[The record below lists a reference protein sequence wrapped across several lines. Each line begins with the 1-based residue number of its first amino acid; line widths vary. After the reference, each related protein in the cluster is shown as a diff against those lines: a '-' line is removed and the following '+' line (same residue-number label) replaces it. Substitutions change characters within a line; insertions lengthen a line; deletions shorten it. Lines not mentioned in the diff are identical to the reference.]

1 MSNALAIA
9 GVSAVLKDLLDS
21 GLIDHQVTDA
31 LGAGVLVSSLAP
43 DVVPINGEGTVP
55 RLNLF
60 LHQVTHNAA
69 WRNVELPSRNASGR
83 RASSPPLALDLH
95 YLLTAY
101 GIAELQAEVLLG
113 YGLQLLH
120 ENPVLSREAIR
131 TALNPS
137 PVSGA
142 LLPSIYQALRSADL
156 AEQVELLK
164 ITPTAM
170 NPEEMSRLWSALT
183 AHYRP
188 TAAFQVSVV
197 LIEPQAPAIS
207 PLPVLTRGRR
217 IPPVVP
223 GEPEREEGVIVA
235 PDMVPPYPTLES
247 ALVAAHE
254 TPSTLQ
260 AGDVVTVR
268 GHHLAG
274 SSRFMVMR
282 NDTFKVAHEIPLAD
296 GTDEARLDFTVNLS
310 AGLPVGVYRLEL
322 RVLRA
327 GEAEPRTSNPLPVAL
342 APRITF
348 PPIAM
353 TRGVVNGV
361 ANVLSLSIGCQPE
374 VRAGQKVTLLMDS
387 REAPALPFTTTPP
400 ALDFEFADAPPA
412 GGTPLLR
419 LKVDG
424 IESIV
429 VNRGARPPAFFNH
442 RITLPL

>member
-21 GLIDHQVTDA
+21 GLIDHQVTDT
-31 LGAGVLVSSLAP
+31 LGAGVTVSSLAP
-43 DVVPINGEGTVP
+43 DRVPIEGDGAVP

-60 LHQVTHNAA
+60 LYQATPNAA
-69 WRNVELPSRNASGR
+69 LRNAGLPSRDPGGR
-83 RASSPPLALDLH
+83 RVSNPPLALDLH

-113 YGLQLLH
+113 YGMQLLH
-120 ENPVLSREAIR
+120 ENPVLSRSAIR

-142 LLPSIYQALRSADL
+142 LLPSVYQALRSADL

-164 ITPTAM
+164 ITPSSMST
-170 NPEEMSRLWSALT
+170 EEMSRMWAALQ

-197 LIEPQAPAIS
+197 LIEPRTSARS

-217 IPPVVP
+217 IP
-223 GEPEREEGVIVA
+223 GTERDEGVAVT
-235 PDMVPPYPTLES
+235 PGLVPPYPTLETVL
-247 ALVAAHE
+247 AAAHA

-260 AGDVVTVR
+260 LGDALTVR

-274 SSRFMVMR
+274 SARAVVLR
-282 NDTFKVAHEIPLAD
+282 NDRFGVEHEIPLAD
-296 GTDEARLDFTVNLS
+296 SADEDRLNLGVPGLP
-310 AGLPVGVYRLEL
+310 AVLPVGIYQLEL
-322 RVLRA
+322 RVLRP
-327 GEAEPRTSNPLPVAL
+327 GEAEPRRSNPLPVAL
-342 APRITF
+342 APAIISF

-353 TRGVVNGV
+353 ARSP
-361 ANVLSLSIGCQPE
+361 ANALSLQIGCQPI
-374 VRAGQKVTLLMDS
+374 VRVGQNVTLLLDE
-387 REAPALPFTTTPP
+387 REALAKPFAADT
-400 ALDFEFADAPPA
+400 AVLDFEFAGAPPA

-419 LKVDG
+419 LRVDG

-429 VNRGARPPAFFNH
+429 VNHGARPPAFLDH
-442 RITLPL
+442 RITLPA

>member
-21 GLIDHQVTDA
+21 GLIDHRVTDA

-43 DVVPINGEGTVP
+43 DVVPINGDGAVP
-55 RLNLF
+55 RLNFF
-60 LHQVTHNAA
+60 LHQVTPNAA
-69 WRNVELPSRNASGR
+69 WRNVDLPSRDAGGR
-83 RASSPPLALDLH
+83 RVSNPPLALDLH

-120 ENPVLSREAIR
+120 ENPVLSRAAIR

-142 LLPSIYQALRSADL
+142 LLPSVYQALRSADL
-156 AEQVELLK
+156 ADQVELLK

-170 NPEEMSRLWSALT
+170 NAEEMSRLWSALT

-207 PLPVLTRGRR
+207 ALPVLTRGRR
-217 IPPVVP
+217 LP
-223 GEPEREEGVIVA
+223 GLDRDEGVIVA
-235 PDMVPPYPTLES
+235 PDMVPPYPTLETV
-247 ALVAAHE
+247 LVAAHE

-260 AGDVVTVR
+260 TGDVVTVR

-274 SSRFMVMR
+274 GSRFMVLR
-282 NDTFKVAHEIPLAD
+282 NDTLKLAHEMALPD
-296 GTDEARLDFTVNLS
+296 GSDETRLDFTANLP

-342 APRITF
+342 APQITF
-348 PPIAM
+348 PPLAI

-374 VRAGQKVTLLMDS
+374 VRVGQKVALLMDS
-387 REAPALPFTTTPP
+387 REAQAQPFTANTST
-400 ALDFEFADAPPA
+400 LNFQFADAPPA

-429 VNRGARPPAFFNH
+429 ANRGARPPAFFNH
-442 RITLPL
+442 RITLPV

>member
-21 GLIDHQVTDA
+21 GMIDHQVTDT

-43 DVVPINGEGTVP
+43 DVVPIEGDGAVP

-60 LHQVTHNAA
+60 LYQVTPNAA
-69 WRNVELPSRNASGR
+69 WRNVDLPSRNANGHRVSN
-83 RASSPPLALDLH
+83 PPLALDLH

-101 GIAELQAEVLLG
+101 GFAELQAEVLLG
-113 YGLQLLH
+113 YGMQLLH
-120 ENPVLSREAIR
+120 ENPVLSRAAIR

-142 LLPSIYQALRSADL
+142 SLPSVYQALRSADL

-164 ITPTAM
+164 ITPSAM
-170 NPEEMSRLWSALT
+170 NAEEMSRLWSALT

-197 LIEPQAPAIS
+197 LIEPQSPAIS
-207 PLPVLTRGRR
+207 ALPVLTRGRR
-217 IPPVVP
+217 IP
-223 GEPEREEGVIVA
+223 GTGRDEGVLVTPA
-235 PDMVPPYPTLES
+235 LVPPYPTLES
-247 ALVAAHE
+247 ALADAHA
-254 TPSTLQ
+254 TPATLQ
-260 AGDVVTVR
+260 LGDVVTVR

-274 SSRFMVMR
+274 TNRAVVLR
-282 NDTFKVAHEIPLAD
+282 NDRFGVEQEIAVAAS
-296 GTDEARLDFTVNLS
+296 TDEAGFVFSVPNLPVN
-310 AGLPVGVYRLEL
+310 LPVGVYQLQL

-342 APRITF
+342 APAITTF
-348 PPIAM
+348 PPTVM
-353 TRGVVNGV
+353 TRA
-361 ANVLSLSIGCQPE
+361 ANVLSLTIGCRPE
-374 VRAGQKVTLLMDS
+374 ARSGQKVTLLMDS
-387 REAPALPFTTTPP
+387 REAPALPFIANAA
-400 ALDFEFADAPPA
+400 ALDFVFLDAPPA

-419 LKVDG
+419 LKIDG

-429 VNRGARPPAFFNH
+429 VDRNARPPEFFNH
-442 RITLPL
+442 RITLPV

>member
-9 GVSAVLKDLLDS
+9 GVSAVLKDLLDT
-21 GLIDHQVTDA
+21 GLIEHQITDTV
-31 LGAGVLVSSLAP
+31 GTTVLVSLLAP
-43 DVVPINGEGTVP
+43 DMVPIEANTAAP

-60 LHQVTHNAA
+60 LYQVMLNAA
-69 WRNVELPSRNASGR
+69 WRNVDLPSRDASGR
-83 RASSPPLALDLH
+83 RLSNPPLALDLH

-101 GIAELQAEVLLG
+101 GYAELHAEVLLG

-120 ENPVLSREAIR
+120 ENPVLSRAAIR
-131 TALNPS
+131 NALNS
-137 PVSGA
+137 RPVSA
-142 LLPSIYQALRSADL
+142 EPLPPMYQALRSADL
-156 AEQVELLK
+156 AEQVEMLK
-164 ITPTAM
+164 ITPLAM
-170 NPEEMSRLWSALT
+170 NGEEMSRLWSALT

-188 TAAFQVSVV
+188 TFAFQVSVV

-207 PLPVLTRGRR
+207 ALPVLTRGRR
-217 IPPVVP
+217 LPPVVP
-223 GEPEREEGVIVA
+223 GGPEREEGVIIA

-254 TPSTLQ
+254 TASTLQ

-274 SSRFMVMR
+274 SSRVVVLR
-282 NDTFKVAHEIPLAD
+282 NDTFRLAHEISLPD
-296 GTDEARLDFTVNLS
+296 GSDEARLDFTANLPV
-310 AGLPVGVYRLEL
+310 GLPVGVYRLEL

-342 APRITF
+342 APAITF

-353 TRGVVNGV
+353 TRGVVDGV
-361 ANVLSLSIGCQPE
+361 ANVLSLTIACQPA
-374 VRAGQKVTLLMDS
+374 VRVGQKVALLMDS
-387 REAPALPFTTTPP
+387 REAQAQPFTANTST
-400 ALDFEFADAPPA
+400 LDFQFADAPPA

-442 RITLPL
+442 RITLPV

>member
-31 LGAGVLVSSLAP
+31 LGAGVTVSSLAP
-43 DVVPINGEGTVP
+43 DVVPIDGDDAEP

-60 LHQVTHNAA
+60 LYQVTPNAA
-69 WRNVELPSRNASGR
+69 WRNVDLPSRDASGR
-83 RASSPPLALDLH
+83 RVSNPPLALDLH

-113 YGLQLLH
+113 YGMQLLH

-142 LLPSIYQALRSADL
+142 LLPSVYQALRSADL
-156 AEQVELLK
+156 AEQVEMLK
-164 ITPTAM
+164 ITPSAM
-170 NPEEMSRLWSALT
+170 NAEEMSRLWSALQ

-197 LIEPQAPAIS
+197 LIEPQGPAIS
-207 PLPVLTRGRR
+207 PLPVLTRGRF
-217 IPPVVP
+217 VP
-223 GEPEREEGVIVA
+223 ALQRDEGVIVT
-235 PDMVPPYPTLES
+235 PGLVPPYPTLDS
-247 ALVAAHE
+247 VLAAAHT

-260 AGDVVTVR
+260 LGDVLTVR

-274 SSRFMVMR
+274 TARAIVLR
-282 NDTFKVAHEIPLAD
+282 NDRFGIEQEIPLAD
-296 GTDEARLDFTVNLS
+296 SADEATLDFNVPNLP
-310 AGLPVGVYRLEL
+310 ADLPVGVYQLEL
-322 RVLRA
+322 RVLRS
-327 GEAEPRTSNPLPVAL
+327 GEAARRTSNPLPVAL
-342 APRITF
+342 APAITSF

-353 TRGVVNGV
+353 TRSA
-361 ANVLSLSIGCQPE
+361 ANVLSVRIGCQPE
-374 VRAGQKVTLLMDS
+374 VRVGQKVALLMDT
-387 REAPALPFTTTPP
+387 REAPAQPFTANTAT
-400 ALDFEFADAPPA
+400 LDFEFADAPPA

-442 RITLPL
+442 RITLPA

>member
-21 GLIDHQVTDA
+21 GLIDHQVTDT

-43 DVVPINGEGTVP
+43 DVVPINGDGAVP

-60 LHQVTHNAA
+60 LYQATPNAA
-69 WRNVELPSRNASGR
+69 WRNVDLPSRNPSGHR
-83 RASSPPLALDLH
+83 VSNPPLALDLH

-101 GIAELQAEVLLG
+101 GIAELEAEVLLG
-113 YGLQLLH
+113 YGMQLLH
-120 ENPVLSREAIR
+120 ENPVLTREAIR

-137 PVSGA
+137 PISGA
-142 LLPSIYQALRSADL
+142 LLPSVYQALASADL
-156 AEQVELLK
+156 AEQVEMLK
-164 ITPTAM
+164 ITPLTM
-170 NPEEMSRLWSALT
+170 NPEEMSRLWSALQ
-183 AHYRP
+183 ARYRP

-217 IPPVVP
+217 IP
-223 GEPEREEGVIVA
+223 GSERDEGVIVT
-235 PDMVPPYPTLES
+235 PGLVPPYPTLES
-247 ALVAAHE
+247 ALAAAHT

-260 AGDVVTVR
+260 LGDVLTVT

-274 SSRFMVMR
+274 TARAMVLR
-282 NDTFKVAHEIPLAD
+282 SDRVGVEHEVPLAD
-296 GTDEARLDFTVNLS
+296 SADEASLDFTVPNLP
-310 AGLPVGVYRLEL
+310 AVLPVGIYQLQL
-322 RVLRA
+322 RVLRP
-327 GEAEPRTSNPLPVAL
+327 GDAEPRTSNPLPVAL
-342 APRITF
+342 APAITF
-348 PPIAM
+348 PPIAI

-361 ANVLSLSIGCQPE
+361 ANVLSLRIGCQPE
-374 VRAGQKVTLLMDS
+374 VRVGQKVTLLMDT
-387 REAPALPFTTTPP
+387 REAQAELFTANTST
-400 ALDFEFADAPPA
+400 LDFKFADAPPA

-429 VNRGARPPAFFNH
+429 VNRGARPPVFFNH
-442 RITLPL
+442 RITLPP

>member
-21 GLIDHQVTDA
+21 GLIDHQVTDT

-43 DVVPINGEGTVP
+43 DVVPITGNGAVP

-60 LHQVTHNAA
+60 LYQATPNAA
-69 WRNVELPSRNASGR
+69 WRNVDLPSRNPSGQR
-83 RASSPPLALDLH
+83 VSNPPLALDLH

-101 GIAELQAEVLLG
+101 GIAELEAEVLLG
-113 YGLQLLH
+113 YGMQLLH
-120 ENPVLSREAIR
+120 ENPVLTREAIR

-137 PVSGA
+137 PISGA
-142 LLPSIYQALRSADL
+142 LLPSVYQALASADL
-156 AEQVELLK
+156 AEQVEMLK
-164 ITPTAM
+164 ITPLTM
-170 NPEEMSRLWSALT
+170 NPEEMSRLWSALQ
-183 AHYRP
+183 ARYRP

-197 LIEPQAPAIS
+197 LIDPQAPAIS

-254 TPSTLQ
+254 TPSTLR

-282 NDTFKVAHEIPLAD
+282 NDSFKLAHEIPLAD
-296 GTDEARLDFTVNLS
+296 GTDEVRLDFIANLPAS
-310 AGLPVGVYRLEL
+310 LPVDVYRLEL

-327 GEAEPRTSNPLPVAL
+327 GEVEPRTSNPLPVAL
-342 APRITF
+342 APAITL
-348 PPIAM
+348 PPTAM
-353 TRGVVNGV
+353 TRGAVNGV
-361 ANVLSLSIGCQPE
+361 PNVLSLSIGCQPA
-374 VRAGQKVTLLMDS
+374 VRVGQNVTLLMDT
-387 REAPALPFTTTPP
+387 REAPAQPFTANAS
-400 ALDFEFADAPPA
+400 ALDFQFADAPPA

-419 LKVDG
+419 LKIDG

-442 RITLPL
+442 RITLPA

>member
-43 DVVPINGEGTVP
+43 DVVPINGDGAVP

-60 LHQVTHNAA
+60 LHQVTPNAA
-69 WRNVELPSRNASGR
+69 WRNVDLPSCDTSGR
-83 RASSPPLALDLH
+83 RVSNPPLALDLH

-120 ENPVLSREAIR
+120 ENPVLSRAAIR

-142 LLPSIYQALRSADL
+142 LLPSVYQALRSADL
-156 AEQVELLK
+156 ADQVELLK

-170 NPEEMSRLWSALT
+170 NAEEMSRLWSALT

-197 LIEPQAPAIS
+197 LIEPQAPAMS
-207 PLPVLTRGRR
+207 PLPVLRRGRSLLGLDR
-217 IPPVVP
+217 D
-223 GEPEREEGVIVA
+223 EGVIVA

-247 ALVAAHE
+247 VLVAAHE

-260 AGDVVTVR
+260 TGDVLTVR

-274 SSRFMVMR
+274 SGRFMVLR
-282 NDTFKVAHEIPLAD
+282 SDTFKLAHEIALPD
-296 GTDEARLDFTVNLS
+296 GTDETGLDFTANLP

-322 RVLRA
+322 RVLRS
-327 GEAEPRTSNPLPVAL
+327 GEAEPRTSNPLPMAL
-342 APRITF
+342 APKITSF
-348 PPIAM
+348 PPIGM
-353 TRGVVNGV
+353 TRSL
-361 ANVLSLSIGCQPE
+361 ANRLSLRIGCQPE
-374 VRAGQKVTLLMDS
+374 VRVGQKVALLMDS
-387 REAPALPFTTTPP
+387 REAQAQPYTPNTTT
-400 ALDFEFADAPPA
+400 LDFQFADAPLA
-412 GGTPLLR
+412 GTTPLLR

-442 RITLPL
+442 RITLPV

>member
-43 DVVPINGEGTVP
+43 DVVPITGDGAVP

-60 LHQVTHNAA
+60 LHQVTPNAA
-69 WRNVELPSRNASGR
+69 WRNVELPSVNSSGR
-83 RASSPPLALDLH
+83 CVRNPPLALDLH

-113 YGLQLLH
+113 YGMQLLH
-120 ENPVLSREAIR
+120 DNPVLSRAAIR

-142 LLPSIYQALRSADL
+142 LLPSVYQALRSADL

-170 NPEEMSRLWSALT
+170 NQEEMSRLWSALT

-188 TAAFQVSVV
+188 SAAFQVSVV
-197 LIEPQAPAIS
+197 LIESQAPAIS
-207 PLPVLTRGRR
+207 PLPVLTRGQR
-217 IPPVVP
+217 IA
-223 GEPEREEGVIVA
+223 GSERDEGVFVT
-235 PDMVPPYPTLES
+235 PGLVPPYPTLES
-247 ALVAAHE
+247 VRVVAHQ

-260 AGDVVTVR
+260 AGDVATVR

-274 SSRFMVMR
+274 ASRFLVLR
-282 NDTFKVAHEIPLAD
+282 NDAFKLDHEIALPD
-296 GTDEARLDFTVNLS
+296 GSDDTTLDFTANLPAS
-310 AGLPVGVYRLEL
+310 LPAGLYRLEL
-322 RVLRA
+322 RVLRP
-327 GEAEPRTSNPLPVAL
+327 GEAAPRTSNSLPVAL
-342 APRITF
+342 APAITF
-348 PPIAM
+348 PPVAM
-353 TRGVVNGV
+353 TRGAGNM
-361 ANVLSLSIGCQPE
+361 LSLRIGCQPN
-374 VRAGQKVTLLMDS
+374 VRVGQKVALLMDT
-387 REAPALPFTTTPP
+387 REAPAQPFNTSTAT
-400 ALDFEFADAPPA
+400 LEFNFADAPPA
-412 GGTPLLR
+412 GATPLLR

-424 IESIV
+424 IESIT

-442 RITLPL
+442 RITLPA

>member
-1 MSNALAIA
+1 VSNALAIA

-21 GLIDHQVTDA
+21 GLIDHQVTDT

-43 DVVPINGEGTVP
+43 DVVPIDGDGAVP

-60 LHQVTHNAA
+60 LYQVTPNAA
-69 WRNVELPSRNASGR
+69 WRNVDLPSRDASGR
-83 RASSPPLALDLH
+83 RVSNPPLALDLH

-113 YGLQLLH
+113 YGMQLLH
-120 ENPVLSREAIR
+120 ENPVLSRAAIR

-142 LLPSIYQALRSADL
+142 LLPSVYQALRSADL
-156 AEQVELLK
+156 AEQVEMLK
-164 ITPTAM
+164 ITPSAM
-170 NPEEMSRLWSALT
+170 NSEEMSRLWSALT

-197 LIEPQAPAIS
+197 LIELPGPAIS
-207 PLPVLTRGRR
+207 PLPVLTRGRP
-217 IPPVVP
+217 IP
-223 GEPEREEGVIVA
+223 GLERDESVIVT
-235 PDMVPPYPTLES
+235 PGLVPPYPTLDS
-247 ALVAAHE
+247 VLAAEHT
-254 TPSTLQ
+254 TPSTLKL
-260 AGDVVTVR
+260 GDVLTVR

-274 SSRFMVMR
+274 TARVMVLR
-282 NDTFKVAHEIPLAD
+282 NDRFGVEQEIPLAD
-296 GTDEARLDFTVNLS
+296 SADEASLDFNVPNLP
-310 AGLPVGVYRLEL
+310 ADLPVGLYQLEL

-342 APRITF
+342 APAITSF
-348 PPIAM
+348 PPITM
-353 TRGVVNGV
+353 TRGTVNGV
-361 ANVLSLSIGCQPE
+361 ANVLSLRIGCKPE
-374 VRAGQKVTLLMDS
+374 MRVGQKVALLMDT
-387 REAPALPFTTTPP
+387 REAPAQPFITNTAT
-400 ALDFEFADAPPA
+400 LDFQFADAPPA

-442 RITLPL
+442 HITLPA